1 MPVSL
6 ISGHENMAMTN
17 GTIPQT
23 SSNLMMDFKG
33 QFIFDSGEKK
43 TTKSAH
49 VIKIYKII
57 VTNK

>member
-6 ISGHENMAMTN
+6 ISGHENMTN
-17 GTIPQT
+17 GTIPKT
-23 SSNLMMDFKG
+23 SPNLMMDFEAP
-33 QFIFDSGEKK
+33 FIFDSGQKK

-49 VIKIYKII
+49 VIKIYKIS